1 MRGSQDGGEDQATPS
16 HPRGEG
22 LSWSQR
28 KSEMIFWPGD
38 RFLALR
44 IAARPVLAVKEESEF
59 ISGMFL

>member
-1 MRGSQDGGEDQATPS
+1 MRGSQDGVEDQATPL

-28 KSEMIFWPGD
+28 KSEMIFWPED

-44 IAARPVLAVKEESEF
+44 IAARPVLVVKEESK
-59 ISGMFL
+59 LLCL